1 MESGILDT
9 NLNVGGTETL
19 YVLVKVKPSTEGS
32 TITNTATLGEFDQ
45 IDSNL
50 DNNKDSASFKVGG
63 TISGTIYNDK
73 DATWFNDSPTLDS
86 PFEGV
91 TVRLLDAG
99 GNPVKDASGADI
111 TATTD
116 ANGNYTFTRL
126 PVSYTHL
133 TLPTTPY
140 V

>member
-1 MESGILDT
+1 M
-9 NLNVGGTETL
+9 
-19 YVLVKVKPSTEGS
+19 
-32 TITNTATLGEFDQ
+32 
-45 IDSNL
+45 
-50 DNNKDSASFKVGG
+50 GG

-91 TVRLLDAG
+91 TVRLLDAD

-116 ANGNYTFTRL
+116 A
-126 PVSYTHL
+126 
-133 TLPTTPY
+133 PT
-140 V
+140 